1 MLINEPPSVAEFM
14 VLTTLFFLLGCSE
27 TEDVATEATANTVF
41 HSGNIYTVNERQPWA
56 TAIAIKQERIVYVGD
71 DEGALELVGPDTRVV
86 DLAGKM
92 LLPGFQ
98 DAHVHP
104 IEAGMAYL
112 GCSLHGATSI
122 AEYLRVLGACDRSF
136 PESTFV
142 DGGGWTMDL
151 FPNGLPDK
159 KLIDSVIPARPVILK
174 SATGHQLWVN
184 SAALEMAGIDSESV
198 DPP

>member
-1 MLINEPPSVAEFM
+1 MFINRPSSPARFVVLVVMLV
-14 VLTTLFFLLGCSE
+14 LLGCSE
-27 TEDVATEATANTVF
+27 PEGVATEAAASLVF
-41 HSGNIYTVNERQPWA
+41 HTGMVYTVNDSQPWA
-56 TAIAIKQERIVYVGD
+56 TAIAIKREKIVYVGD
-71 DEGALELVGPDTRVV
+71 DEGALKLVGPHTRVV

-122 AEYLRVLGACDRSF
+122 AEYLEVLESCDRSF

-151 FPNGLPDK
+151 FPNGL
-159 KLIDSVIPARPVILK
+159 LIRNLSTL
-174 SATGHQLWVN
+174 
-184 SAALEMAGIDSESV
+184 
-198 DPP
+198 

>member
-1 MLINEPPSVAEFM
+1 MLAV
-14 VLTTLFFLLGCSE
+14 VLVLLGCSE
-27 TEDVATEATANTVF
+27 LEGVATGAAGIVF
-41 HSGNIYTVNERQPWA
+41 HTGKVYTVNHRQPWA
-56 TAIAIKQERIVYVGD
+56 TAIAIKRERIVYVGD
-71 DEGALELVGPDTRVV
+71 DEGALKLVGPNTRVV

-122 AEYLRVLGACDRSF
+122 SDYLKVLEYCDRSF

-159 KLIDSVIPARPVILK
+159 KLICLLYTSPRPRDS
-174 SATGHQLWVN
+174 
-184 SAALEMAGIDSESV
+184 
-198 DPP
+198 

>member
-1 MLINEPPSVAEFM
+1 M
-14 VLTTLFFLLGCSE
+14 V
-27 TEDVATEATANTVF
+27 
-41 HSGNIYTVNERQPWA
+41 YTVNDSQPWA
-56 TAIAIKQERIVYVGD
+56 TAIAIKREKIVYVGD
-71 DEGALELVGPDTRVV
+71 DEGALKLVGPHTRVV

-122 AEYLRVLGACDRSF
+122 AEYLEVLESCDRSF

-142 DGGGWTMDL
+142 DGGAGPWTCSRMA
-151 FPNGLPDK
+151 F
-159 KLIDSVIPARPVILK
+159 LIRNLSTL
-174 SATGHQLWVN
+174 
-184 SAALEMAGIDSESV
+184 
-198 DPP
+198 

>member
-1 MLINEPPSVAEFM
+1 
-14 VLTTLFFLLGCSE
+14 
-27 TEDVATEATANTVF
+27 
-41 HSGNIYTVNERQPWA
+41 
-56 TAIAIKQERIVYVGD
+56 
-71 DEGALELVGPDTRVV
+71 
-86 DLAGKM
+86 M

-122 AEYLRVLGACDRSF
+122 AEYLKVLETCDHSF

-151 FPNGLPDK
+151 FPKPDK
-159 KLIDSVIPARPVILK
+159 KLIDSVTIPLAR
-174 SATGHQLWVN
+174 SFSNQQLGIN
-184 SAALEMAGIDSESV
+184 SLGYFTQFCLGDGGN
-198 DPP
+198 